1 VAHEVRALSQPEQ
14 AERGAGAKAQP
25 QPGAAFSLLRLAQGA
40 HFMSHNLW
48 SAVIDLCMA
57 ALCFAPLLLPR
68 AVAARPVGVVGTRYA
83 P

>member
-1 VAHEVRALSQPEQ
+1 
-14 AERGAGAKAQP
+14 
-25 QPGAAFSLLRLAQGA
+25 
-40 HFMSHNLW
+40 MSHNLW